1 MALRHAM
8 RRDPARRRR
17 GRIHAKRHHALRVA
31 YRISHIARGG
41 KGEKIETGKA
51 AAAVAAARAAPHGPL
66 RPSVLPP

>member
-31 YRISHIARGG
+31 YRISRVA
-41 KGEKIETGKA
+41 GKA
-51 AAAVAAARAAPHGPL
+51 EK
-66 RPSVLPP
+66 